1 MLYNL
6 KDGEKSEEM
15 EKLDPQNQ
23 VECKNISTQVDYI
36 ALIMAKNNEGDSKM
50 SVYEDTTVANGN
62 IDREGNF
69 NRQISIQSNS
79 SSNALHDGD
88 LKKKL
93 NIL

>member
-1 MLYNL
+1 
-6 KDGEKSEEM
+6 M

-36 ALIMAKNNEGDSKM
+36 ALIMAKNNEDDSKM
-50 SVYEDTTVANGN
+50 SVYEDTTVAN
-62 IDREGNF
+62 GNF

-88 LKKKL
+88 LKKSSTFYSYIKKL
-93 NIL
+93 IL